1 MDGQRSP
8 YPKIHKESVTVQ
20 GLRVAPGMLPA
31 RGQQD
36 QGAPREHGGPGAIMR
51 LGSREAAFRAA
62 RLTHLCPAA
71 LHHSPCA
78 EELMSREST
87 HKPA

>member
-1 MDGQRSP
+1 MDRGAHSP
-8 YPKIHKESVTVQ
+8 KHIRRVSLYKESGWLQ
-20 GLRVAPGMLPA
+20 ECSQLRVNRI
-31 RGQQD
+31 RGHLAQ
-36 QGAPREHGGPGAIMR
+36 HGGPGAIMR